1 MDKIFIFAEPKQS
14 CLSWG
19 YQSVTRRKTDNAMA
33 KRKGTKG
40 QTTLLWFS
48 KNKYFV
54 HGLTK

>member
-1 MDKIFIFAEPKQS
+1 
-14 CLSWG
+14 
-19 YQSVTRRKTDNAMA
+19 MA

-54 HGLTK
+54 HGLTKEL